1 MWVRHPRSPIPTLPR
16 GPCVVPE
23 REAEKE
29 GLSVTSPAPQIPASA
44 PPWSEKNKEPS
55 GAPGLTTLPRGTG
68 TMQIKLDLSAELAE
82 TTC

>member
-1 MWVRHPRSPIPTLPR
+1 MGQAPEVPHPHPPEGPMCCSGERS
-16 GPCVVPE
+16 
-23 REAEKE
+23 REGRA
-29 GLSVTSPAPQIPASA
+29 LSVTSPAPQIPASA